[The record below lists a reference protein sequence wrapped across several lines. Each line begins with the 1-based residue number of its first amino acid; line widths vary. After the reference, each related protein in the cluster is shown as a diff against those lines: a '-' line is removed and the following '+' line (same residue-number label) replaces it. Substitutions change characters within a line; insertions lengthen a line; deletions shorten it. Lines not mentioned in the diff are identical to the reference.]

1 MFRQEKP
8 YRKDTAREEFL
19 CATILPE
26 YKFKYS
32 CFDRVILRGYILYM
46 FFPAGVVK
54 FLRLMGFRKLSN
66 GVMRILTD
74 QLNAHILKVAQ
85 TRNIPI
91 HWWPSMGGGKDGA
104 KQKFVQEKYAR
115 HDYVTGDRLYCI
127 LPDKEPVRTFAC
139 RELTSQNGIKY
150 EKLYDCRK
158 PVKQYYIYFH
168 DQLLGGPCYLK
179 ISSYLPFQCEFY
191 FNGHNAIQ
199 VQLDKQGVHYR
210 RHDNAFVDVDDPEA
224 IRKAVESLHGRAV
237 LNRVTYWMN
246 LFFKFDKGKYS
257 TCSRYLQHE
266 WYLSQVEISSNIVF
280 QSARFCTSL
289 FERIL
294 DKFQRLGLPESIAQ
308 IFSRRPHRGSI
319 SKTFWR
325 LYDNNACIKH
335 WFRGNSIK
343 QYNKT
348 GFFIRTETT
357 INNPKSLGLQKPVL
371 YLQAYLWKG
380 VECNNRFLDCCADV
394 DVSSISEQECNIFTK
409 PVTDPAG
416 RRVSAP
422 DFRKDR
428 QTALAKELL
437 KPKYQVYGFK
447 TAHLFKN
454 LSGHFRNP
462 AQIRYEMNKLK
473 ARGVLKKH
481 DNQSFYVVTQKGFS
495 WLWLEIC
502 SDNFFKNPMI
512 SRTIKNDGLQFAAQ
526 PSQIEEA
533 YDSIQRGLSK
543 LTQQLAINP

>member
-1 MFRQEKP
+1 MKNAFVQQFSEN
-8 YRKDTAREEFL
+8 
-19 CATILPE
+19 I
-26 YKFKYS
+26 KFKYN
-32 CFDRVILRGYILYM
+32 CFDRVILRGYILWL

-54 FLRLMGFRKLSN
+54 FLRAMGFRKLSN

-74 QLNAHILKVAQ
+74 QLNAHIQKVAQ
-85 TRNIPI
+85 AKGIPI

-104 KQKFVQEKYAR
+104 KQKFVQEQYAQL
-115 HDYVTGDRLYCI
+115 DQGNGDRLYCI
-127 LPDKEPVRTFAC
+127 LTDKEPAKTFVC
-139 RELTSQNGIKY
+139 RELVAKNGKKH
-150 EKLYDCRK
+150 EKIYDCRK

-199 VQLDKQGVHYR
+199 VHLDKQGVHYR

-224 IRKAVESLHGRAV
+224 IRKAVESLNGRAV
-237 LNRVTYWMN
+237 LNRVAYWMDI
-246 LFFKFDKGKYS
+246 FFKFDKGKYS
-257 TCSRYLQHE
+257 TCSKYLHHE

-280 QSARFCTSL
+280 RSARFCTSL
-289 FERIL
+289 FERLL

-308 IFSRRPHRGSI
+308 IFSRRSHRGTI
-319 SKTFWR
+319 SNTFLR

-348 GFFIRTETT
+348 GSFIRTETT

-371 YLQAYLWKG
+371 YLQACLWKG
-380 VECNNRFLDCCADV
+380 VECNNRLLDCCADV
-394 DVSSISEQECNIFTK
+394 DVSSISDQECHFFTK
-409 PVTDPAG
+409 PVIDPAG

-422 DFRKDR
+422 DFRKER
-428 QTALAKELL
+428 QAALAKELL
-437 KPKYQVYGFK
+437 KPKYRVHGFK
-447 TAHLFKN
+447 TADLQKN
-454 LSGHFRNP
+454 LSGLFRNP

-473 ARGVLKKH
+473 ARGVVIKNN
-481 DNQSFYVVTQKGFS
+481 NQSFYTVTKKGFS

-502 SDNFFKNPMI
+502 SANHFKNPMI
-512 SRTIKNDGLQFAAQ
+512 SRTMKNDVLQLAAQ

-533 YDSIQRGLSK
+533 YDSIQRGLSM
-543 LTQQLAINP
+543 LTQQLAINA

>member
-1 MFRQEKP
+1 MER
-8 YRKDTAREEFL
+8 T
-19 CATILPE
+19 LPVKNSFVQQFSE
-26 YKFKYS
+26 NIKFKYS

-46 FFPAGVVK
+46 FFPAGVVR

-85 TRNIPI
+85 ARKVPI
-91 HWWPSMGGGKDGA
+91 HWWPATGGGKDGA

-115 HDYVTGDRLYCI
+115 HDNGKGDRLYCI
-127 LPDKEPVRTFAC
+127 LTDKEPVKTFAC
-139 RELTSQNGIKY
+139 REFTSQNGKRHERI
-150 EKLYDCRK
+150 YDCRK

-199 VQLDKQGVHYR
+199 VHLDKQGVHYR
-210 RHDNAFVDVDDPEA
+210 RHDNAFVEADDPEA
-224 IRKAVESLHGRAV
+224 IRKAVESLNGRAV
-237 LNRVTYWMN
+237 LNRVNHWMN
-246 LFFKFDKGKYS
+246 IFFKFDKGKYS
-257 TCSRYLQHE
+257 TCSKYLHHE

-280 QSARFCTSL
+280 RSARFCTSL
-289 FERIL
+289 FERL
-294 DKFQRLGLPESIAQ
+294 MDKFQRLGLPESIAQ
-308 IFSRRPHRGSI
+308 IFSRRTHRGSI

-348 GFFIRTETT
+348 GYFIRTETT

-371 YLQAYLWKG
+371 YLQACLWKG

-394 DVSSISEQECNIFTK
+394 DVASISEEECDIFTK
-409 PVTDPAG
+409 TVTDPEG

-422 DFRKDR
+422 DFRKVR

-437 KPKYQVYGFK
+437 KPKYRVYGFK
-447 TAHLFKN
+447 TADLHKN
-454 LSGHFRNP
+454 LSGHFQNP

-473 ARGVLKKH
+473 ARGVLKKC
-481 DNQSFYVVTQKGFS
+481 DNQSFYVVTKIGFA

-502 SDNFFKNPMI
+502 SGNHFKNPMI
-512 SRTIKNDGLQFAAQ
+512 SRTMKNDALQLAAQ

-533 YDSIQRGLSK
+533 YDYIHRGLSK
-543 LTQQLAINP
+543 LTQQLAINS

>member
-1 MFRQEKP
+1 MKNAFVQQFSEN
-8 YRKDTAREEFL
+8 
-19 CATILPE
+19 I
-26 YKFKYS
+26 KFKYN
-32 CFDRVILRGYILYM
+32 CFDRVILRGYILWL

-54 FLRLMGFRKLSN
+54 FLRAMGFRKLSN

-74 QLNAHILKVAQ
+74 QLNAHIQKVAQ
-85 TRNIPI
+85 AKGIPI

-104 KQKFVQEKYAR
+104 KQKFVQEQYAQL
-115 HDYVTGDRLYCI
+115 DQGNGDRLYCI
-127 LPDKEPVRTFAC
+127 LTDKEPAKTFVC
-139 RELTSQNGIKY
+139 RELVAKNGKKH
-150 EKLYDCRK
+150 EKIYDCRK

-199 VQLDKQGVHYR
+199 VHLDKQGVHYR

-224 IRKAVESLHGRAV
+224 IRKAVESLNGRAV
-237 LNRVTYWMN
+237 LNRVAYWMN
-246 LFFKFDKGKYS
+246 IFFKFDKGKYS
-257 TCSRYLQHE
+257 TCSKYLHHE

-280 QSARFCTSL
+280 RSARFCTSL
-289 FERIL
+289 FERLL

-308 IFSRRPHRGSI
+308 IFSRRSHRGTI
-319 SKTFWR
+319 SNTFWR

-348 GFFIRTETT
+348 GSFIRTETT

-371 YLQAYLWKG
+371 YLQACLWKG
-380 VECNNRFLDCCADV
+380 IECNNRLLDCCADV
-394 DVSSISEQECNIFTK
+394 DVSSISDQECHFFTK
-409 PVTDPAG
+409 PVIDPAG

-428 QTALAKELL
+428 QAALAKELL
-437 KPKYQVYGFK
+437 KPKYRVHGFK
-447 TAHLFKN
+447 TADLQKN
-454 LSGHFRNP
+454 LSGLFRNP

-473 ARGVLKKH
+473 ARGVVIKNN
-481 DNQSFYVVTQKGFS
+481 NQSFYTVTKKGFS

-502 SDNFFKNPMI
+502 SANHFKNPMI
-512 SRTIKNDGLQFAAQ
+512 SRTMKNDVLQLAAQ

-533 YDSIQRGLSK
+533 YDSIQRGLSM
-543 LTQQLAINP
+543 LTQQLAINA

>member
-1 MFRQEKP
+1 MKNAFVQQFSEN
-8 YRKDTAREEFL
+8 
-19 CATILPE
+19 I
-26 YKFKYS
+26 KFKYN
-32 CFDRVILRGYILYM
+32 CFDRVILRGYILWL

-54 FLRLMGFRKLSN
+54 FLRAMGFRKLSN

-74 QLNAHILKVAQ
+74 QLNAHIQKVAQ
-85 TRNIPI
+85 AKEIPI

-104 KQKFVQEKYAR
+104 KQKFVQEQYAQL
-115 HDYVTGDRLYCI
+115 DQGNGDRLYCI
-127 LPDKEPVRTFAC
+127 LTDKEPAKTFVC
-139 RELTSQNGIKY
+139 RELVAKNGKKH
-150 EKLYDCRK
+150 EKIYDCRK

-199 VQLDKQGVHYR
+199 VHLDKQGVHYR

-224 IRKAVESLHGRAV
+224 IRKAVESLNGRAV
-237 LNRVTYWMN
+237 LNRVAYWMN
-246 LFFKFDKGKYS
+246 IFFKFDKGKYS
-257 TCSRYLQHE
+257 TCSKYLHHE

-280 QSARFCTSL
+280 RSARFCTSL
-289 FERIL
+289 FERLL

-308 IFSRRPHRGSI
+308 IFSRRSHRGTI
-319 SKTFWR
+319 SNTFWR

-348 GFFIRTETT
+348 GSFIRTETT

-371 YLQAYLWKG
+371 YLQACLWKG
-380 VECNNRFLDCCADV
+380 VECNNRLLDCCADV
-394 DVSSISEQECNIFTK
+394 DVSSISDQECHFFTK
-409 PVTDPAG
+409 PVIDPAG

-428 QTALAKELL
+428 QAALAKELL
-437 KPKYQVYGFK
+437 KPKYRVHGFK
-447 TAHLFKN
+447 TADLQKN
-454 LSGHFRNP
+454 LSGLFRNP

-473 ARGVLKKH
+473 ARGVVIKNN
-481 DNQSFYVVTQKGFS
+481 NQSFYTVTKKGFS

-502 SDNFFKNPMI
+502 SANHFKNPMI
-512 SRTIKNDGLQFAAQ
+512 SRTMKNDVLQLAAQ

-533 YDSIQRGLSK
+533 YDSIQRGLSM
-543 LTQQLAINP
+543 LTQQLAINA

>member
-1 MFRQEKP
+1 MKNAFVQQFSEN
-8 YRKDTAREEFL
+8 
-19 CATILPE
+19 I
-26 YKFKYS
+26 KFKYN
-32 CFDRVILRGYILYM
+32 CFDRVILRGYILWL

-54 FLRLMGFRKLSN
+54 FLRAMGFRKLSN

-74 QLNAHILKVAQ
+74 QLNAHIQKVAQ
-85 TRNIPI
+85 AKGIPI

-104 KQKFVQEKYAR
+104 KQKFVQEQYAQL
-115 HDYVTGDRLYCI
+115 DQGNGDRLYCI
-127 LPDKEPVRTFAC
+127 LTDKEPAKTFVC
-139 RELTSQNGIKY
+139 RELVAKNGKKH
-150 EKLYDCRK
+150 EKIYDCRK

-199 VQLDKQGVHYR
+199 VHLDKQGVHYR

-224 IRKAVESLHGRAV
+224 IRKAVESLNGRAV
-237 LNRVTYWMN
+237 LNRVAYWMN
-246 LFFKFDKGKYS
+246 IFFKFDKGKYS
-257 TCSRYLQHE
+257 TCSKYLHHE

-280 QSARFCTSL
+280 RSARFCTSL
-289 FERIL
+289 FERLL

-308 IFSRRPHRGSI
+308 IFSRRSHRGTI
-319 SKTFWR
+319 SNTFWR

-348 GFFIRTETT
+348 GSFIRTETT

-371 YLQAYLWKG
+371 YLQACLWKG
-380 VECNNRFLDCCADV
+380 VECNNRLLDCCADV
-394 DVSSISEQECNIFTK
+394 DVSSISDQECHFFTK
-409 PVTDPAG
+409 PVIDPAG

-428 QTALAKELL
+428 QAALAKELL
-437 KPKYQVYGFK
+437 KPKYRVHGFK
-447 TAHLFKN
+447 TADLQKN
-454 LSGHFRNP
+454 LSGLFRNP

-473 ARGVLKKH
+473 ARGVVIKNN
-481 DNQSFYVVTQKGFS
+481 NQSFYTVTKKGFS

-502 SDNFFKNPMI
+502 SANHFKNPMI
-512 SRTIKNDGLQFAAQ
+512 SRTMKNDVLRLAAQ

-533 YDSIQRGLSK
+533 YDSIQRGLSM
-543 LTQQLAINP
+543 LTQQLAINA

>member
-1 MFRQEKP
+1 MKNAFVQQFSEN
-8 YRKDTAREEFL
+8 
-19 CATILPE
+19 I
-26 YKFKYS
+26 KFKYN
-32 CFDRVILRGYILYM
+32 CFDRVILRGYILWL

-54 FLRLMGFRKLSN
+54 FLRAMGFRKLSN

-74 QLNAHILKVAQ
+74 QLNAHIQKVAQ
-85 TRNIPI
+85 AKGIPI

-104 KQKFVQEKYAR
+104 KQKFVQEQYAQL
-115 HDYVTGDRLYCI
+115 DQGNGDRLYCI
-127 LPDKEPVRTFAC
+127 LTDKEPAKTFVC
-139 RELTSQNGIKY
+139 RELVAKNGKKH
-150 EKLYDCRK
+150 EKIYDCRK

-199 VQLDKQGVHYR
+199 VHLDKQGVHYR

-224 IRKAVESLHGRAV
+224 IRKAVESLNGRAV
-237 LNRVTYWMN
+237 LNRIAYWMN

-257 TCSRYLQHE
+257 TCSKYLHHE
-266 WYLSQVEISSNIVF
+266 WYLSQVEISSNIAF
-280 QSARFCTSL
+280 RSARFCTSL
-289 FERIL
+289 FERLL

-308 IFSRRPHRGSI
+308 IFSRRSHRGTI
-319 SKTFWR
+319 SNTFWR

-348 GFFIRTETT
+348 GSFIRTETT

-371 YLQAYLWKG
+371 YLQACLWKG
-380 VECNNRFLDCCADV
+380 VECNNRLLDCCADV
-394 DVSSISEQECNIFTK
+394 DVSSISDQECHFFTK
-409 PVTDPAG
+409 PVIDPAG

-428 QTALAKELL
+428 QAALAKELL
-437 KPKYQVYGFK
+437 KPKYRVHGFK
-447 TAHLFKN
+447 TADLQKN
-454 LSGHFRNP
+454 LSGLFRNP

-473 ARGVLKKH
+473 ARGVVIKNN
-481 DNQSFYVVTQKGFS
+481 NQSFYTVTKKGFS

-502 SDNFFKNPMI
+502 SANHFKNPMI
-512 SRTIKNDGLQFAAQ
+512 SRTMKNDVLQLAAQ

-533 YDSIQRGLSK
+533 YDSIQRGLSM
-543 LTQQLAINP
+543 LTQQLAINA

>member
-1 MFRQEKP
+1 VKNAFVQQFSEN
-8 YRKDTAREEFL
+8 
-19 CATILPE
+19 I
-26 YKFKYS
+26 KFKYN
-32 CFDRVILRGYILYM
+32 CFDRVILRGYILWL

-54 FLRLMGFRKLSN
+54 FLRAMGFRKLSN

-74 QLNAHILKVAQ
+74 QLNAHIQKVAQ
-85 TRNIPI
+85 AKGIPI

-104 KQKFVQEKYAR
+104 KQKFVQEQYAQL
-115 HDYVTGDRLYCI
+115 DQGNGDRLYCI
-127 LPDKEPVRTFAC
+127 LTDKEPAKTFVC
-139 RELTSQNGIKY
+139 RELVAKNGKKH
-150 EKLYDCRK
+150 EKIYDCRK

-199 VQLDKQGVHYR
+199 VHLDKQGVHYR

-224 IRKAVESLHGRAV
+224 IRKAVESLNGRAV
-237 LNRVTYWMN
+237 LNRVAYWMN
-246 LFFKFDKGKYS
+246 IFFKFDKGKYS
-257 TCSRYLQHE
+257 TCSKYLHHE

-280 QSARFCTSL
+280 RSARFCTSL
-289 FERIL
+289 FERLL

-308 IFSRRPHRGSI
+308 IFSRRSHRGTI
-319 SKTFWR
+319 SNTFLR

-348 GFFIRTETT
+348 GSFIRTETT

-371 YLQAYLWKG
+371 YLQACLWKG
-380 VECNNRFLDCCADV
+380 VECNNRLLDCCADV
-394 DVSSISEQECNIFTK
+394 DVSSISDQECHFFTK
-409 PVTDPAG
+409 PVIDPAG

-428 QTALAKELL
+428 QAALAKELL
-437 KPKYQVYGFK
+437 KPKYRVHGFK
-447 TAHLFKN
+447 TADLQKN
-454 LSGHFRNP
+454 LSGLFRNP

-473 ARGVLKKH
+473 ARGVVIKNN
-481 DNQSFYVVTQKGFS
+481 NQSFYTVTKKGFS

-502 SDNFFKNPMI
+502 SANHFKNPMI
-512 SRTIKNDGLQFAAQ
+512 SRTMKNDVLQLAAQ

-533 YDSIQRGLSK
+533 YDSIQRGLSM
-543 LTQQLAINP
+543 LTQQLAINA

>member
-1 MFRQEKP
+1 MKNAFVQQFSEN
-8 YRKDTAREEFL
+8 
-19 CATILPE
+19 I
-26 YKFKYS
+26 KFKYH
-32 CFDRVILRGYILYM
+32 CFDRVILRGYILWL

-54 FLRLMGFRKLSN
+54 FLRAMGFRKLSN

-74 QLNAHILKVAQ
+74 QLNAHIQKVAQ
-85 TRNIPI
+85 AKGIPI

-104 KQKFVQEKYAR
+104 KQKFVQEQYAQL
-115 HDYVTGDRLYCI
+115 DQGNGDRLYCI
-127 LPDKEPVRTFAC
+127 LTDKEPAKTFVC
-139 RELTSQNGIKY
+139 RELVAKNGKKH
-150 EKLYDCRK
+150 EKIYDCRK

-199 VQLDKQGVHYR
+199 VHLDKQGVHYR

-224 IRKAVESLHGRAV
+224 IRKAVESLNGRAV
-237 LNRVTYWMN
+237 LNRVAYWMN
-246 LFFKFDKGKYS
+246 IFFKFDKGKYS
-257 TCSRYLQHE
+257 TCSKYLHHE

-280 QSARFCTSL
+280 RSARFCTSL
-289 FERIL
+289 FERLL

-308 IFSRRPHRGSI
+308 IFSRRSHRGTI
-319 SKTFWR
+319 SNTFWR

-348 GFFIRTETT
+348 GSFIRTETT

-371 YLQAYLWKG
+371 YLQACLWKG
-380 VECNNRFLDCCADV
+380 VECNNRLLDCCADV
-394 DVSSISEQECNIFTK
+394 DVSSISDQECHFFTK
-409 PVTDPAG
+409 PVIDPAG

-428 QTALAKELL
+428 QAALAKELL
-437 KPKYQVYGFK
+437 KPKYRVHGFK
-447 TAHLFKN
+447 TADLQKN
-454 LSGHFRNP
+454 LSGLFRNP

-473 ARGVLKKH
+473 ARGVVIKNN
-481 DNQSFYVVTQKGFS
+481 NQSFYTVTKKGFS

-502 SDNFFKNPMI
+502 SANHFKNPMI
-512 SRTIKNDGLQFAAQ
+512 SRTMKNDVLRLAAQ

-533 YDSIQRGLSK
+533 YDSIQRGLSM
-543 LTQQLAINP
+543 LTQQLAINT

>member
-1 MFRQEKP
+1 VKNAFVQQFSEN
-8 YRKDTAREEFL
+8 
-19 CATILPE
+19 I
-26 YKFKYS
+26 KFKYN
-32 CFDRVILRGYILYM
+32 CFDRVILRGYILWL

-54 FLRLMGFRKLSN
+54 FLRAMGFRKLSN

-74 QLNAHILKVAQ
+74 QLNAHIQKVAQ
-85 TRNIPI
+85 AKGIPI

-104 KQKFVQEKYAR
+104 KQKFVQEQYAQL
-115 HDYVTGDRLYCI
+115 DQGNGDRLYCI
-127 LPDKEPVRTFAC
+127 LTDKEPAKTFVC
-139 RELTSQNGIKY
+139 RELVAKNGKKH
-150 EKLYDCRK
+150 EKIYDCRK

-199 VQLDKQGVHYR
+199 VHLDKQGVHYR

-224 IRKAVESLHGRAV
+224 IRKAVESLNGRAV
-237 LNRVTYWMN
+237 LNRIAYWMN

-257 TCSRYLQHE
+257 TCSKYLHHE

-280 QSARFCTSL
+280 RSARFCTSL
-289 FERIL
+289 FERLL

-308 IFSRRPHRGSI
+308 IFSRRSHRGTI
-319 SKTFWR
+319 SNTFLR

-348 GFFIRTETT
+348 GSFIRTETT

-371 YLQAYLWKG
+371 YLQACLWKG
-380 VECNNRFLDCCADV
+380 VECNNRLLDCCADV
-394 DVSSISEQECNIFTK
+394 DVSSISDQECHFFTK
-409 PVTDPAG
+409 PVIDPAG

-428 QTALAKELL
+428 QAALAKELL
-437 KPKYQVYGFK
+437 KPKYRVHGFK
-447 TAHLFKN
+447 TADLQKN
-454 LSGHFRNP
+454 LSGLFRNP

-473 ARGVLKKH
+473 ARGVVIKNN
-481 DNQSFYVVTQKGFS
+481 NQSFYTVTKKGFS

-502 SDNFFKNPMI
+502 SANHFKNPMI
-512 SRTIKNDGLQFAAQ
+512 SRTMKNDVLRLAAQ

-533 YDSIQRGLSK
+533 YDSIQRGLSM
-543 LTQQLAINP
+543 LTQQLAINT

>member
-1 MFRQEKP
+1 VKNAFVQQFSEN
-8 YRKDTAREEFL
+8 
-19 CATILPE
+19 I
-26 YKFKYS
+26 KFKYN
-32 CFDRVILRGYILYM
+32 CFDRVILRGYILWL

-54 FLRLMGFRKLSN
+54 FLRAMGFRKLSN

-74 QLNAHILKVAQ
+74 QLNAHIQKVAQ
-85 TRNIPI
+85 AKGIPI

-104 KQKFVQEKYAR
+104 KQKFVQEQYAQL
-115 HDYVTGDRLYCI
+115 DQGNGDRLYCI
-127 LPDKEPVRTFAC
+127 LTDKEPAKTFVC
-139 RELTSQNGIKY
+139 RELVAKNGKKH
-150 EKLYDCRK
+150 EKIYDCRK

-199 VQLDKQGVHYR
+199 VHLDKQGVHYR

-224 IRKAVESLHGRAV
+224 IRKAVESLNGRAV
-237 LNRVTYWMN
+237 LNRVAYWMN
-246 LFFKFDKGKYS
+246 IFFKFDKGKYS
-257 TCSRYLQHE
+257 TCSKYLHHE

-280 QSARFCTSL
+280 RSARFCTSL
-289 FERIL
+289 FERLL

-308 IFSRRPHRGSI
+308 IFSRRSHRGTI
-319 SKTFWR
+319 SNTFWR

-348 GFFIRTETT
+348 GSFIRTETT

-371 YLQAYLWKG
+371 YLQACLWKG
-380 VECNNRFLDCCADV
+380 VECNNRLLDCCADV
-394 DVSSISEQECNIFTK
+394 DVSSISDQECHFFTK

-422 DFRKDR
+422 DFRKER
-428 QTALAKELL
+428 QAALAKELL
-437 KPKYQVYGFK
+437 KPKYRVHGFK
-447 TAHLFKN
+447 TADLQKN
-454 LSGHFRNP
+454 LSGLFRNP

-473 ARGVLKKH
+473 ARGVVIKNN
-481 DNQSFYVVTQKGFS
+481 NQSFYTVTKKGFS

-502 SDNFFKNPMI
+502 SANHFKNPMI
-512 SRTIKNDGLQFAAQ
+512 SRTMKNDVLRLAAQ

-533 YDSIQRGLSK
+533 YDSIQRGLSM
-543 LTQQLAINP
+543 LTQQLAINA

>member
-1 MFRQEKP
+1 MKNSFVQQ
-8 YRKDTAREEFL
+8 FSQN
-19 CATILPE
+19 I
-26 YKFKYS
+26 KFKYS
-32 CFDRVILRGYILYM
+32 CFDRVILRGYIRWL
-46 FFPAGVVK
+46 FFPGGVVK
-54 FLRLMGFRKLSN
+54 FLRAMGFRKLSN

-85 TRNIPI
+85 AKEVPI
-91 HWWPSMGGGKDGA
+91 HWLPSVDGGKGGA

-115 HDYVTGDRLYCI
+115 HDAETGDHLYCI
-127 LPDKEPVRTFAC
+127 LTDKEPVRTFAC
-139 RELTSQNGIKY
+139 RELTSKNGKKY
-150 EKLYDCRK
+150 EKIYDCRK

-199 VQLDKQGVHYR
+199 AQLDKQGIHYR

-224 IRKAVESLHGRAV
+224 IRNAVKSLSGRAV
-237 LNRVTYWMN
+237 LNRVNHWMN

-257 TCSRYLQHE
+257 TCSKYLQHE

-280 QSARFCTSL
+280 RSARFCTSL

-294 DKFQRLGLPESIAQ
+294 DKFQRLGLPESITQ

-325 LYDNNACIKH
+325 LYNNACIKH

-371 YLQAYLWKG
+371 YLQACLWKG

-394 DVSSISEQECNIFTK
+394 DVSSLSDQEPDIFTK

-416 RRVSAP
+416 RSVSAP

-428 QTALAKELL
+428 QTAMAKELL
-437 KPKYQVYGFK
+437 KPKYRVYGFK

-473 ARGVLKKH
+473 ARDVLKKH

-502 SDNFFKNPMI
+502 SGNFFKNPMI
-512 SRTIKNDGLQFAAQ
+512 SRTMKNDALQLAAQ

-543 LTQQLAINP
+543 LTQQLAIIPC

>member
-1 MFRQEKP
+1 MKNAFVQQFSEN
-8 YRKDTAREEFL
+8 
-19 CATILPE
+19 I
-26 YKFKYS
+26 KFKYN
-32 CFDRVILRGYILYM
+32 CFDRVILRGYILWL

-54 FLRLMGFRKLSN
+54 FLRAMGFRKLSN

-74 QLNAHILKVAQ
+74 QLNAHIQKVAQ
-85 TRNIPI
+85 AKGIPI

-104 KQKFVQEKYAR
+104 KQKFVQEQYAQL
-115 HDYVTGDRLYCI
+115 DQGNGDRLYCI
-127 LPDKEPVRTFAC
+127 LTDKEPAKTFVC
-139 RELTSQNGIKY
+139 RELVAKNGKKH
-150 EKLYDCRK
+150 EKIYDCRK

-199 VQLDKQGVHYR
+199 VHLDKQGVHYR

-224 IRKAVESLHGRAV
+224 IRKAVESLNGRAV
-237 LNRVTYWMN
+237 LNRVAYWMN
-246 LFFKFDKGKYS
+246 IFFKFDKGKYS
-257 TCSRYLQHE
+257 TCSKYLHHE

-280 QSARFCTSL
+280 RSARFCTSL
-289 FERIL
+289 FERLL

-308 IFSRRPHRGSI
+308 IFSRRSHRGTI
-319 SKTFWR
+319 SNTFLR

-348 GFFIRTETT
+348 GSFIRTETT

-371 YLQAYLWKG
+371 YLQACLWKG
-380 VECNNRFLDCCADV
+380 VECNNRLLDCCADV
-394 DVSSISEQECNIFTK
+394 DVSSISDQECHFFTK
-409 PVTDPAG
+409 PVIDPAG

-428 QTALAKELL
+428 QAALAKELL
-437 KPKYQVYGFK
+437 KPKYRVHGFK
-447 TAHLFKN
+447 TADLQKN
-454 LSGHFRNP
+454 LSGLFRNP

-473 ARGVLKKH
+473 ARGVVIKNN
-481 DNQSFYVVTQKGFS
+481 NQSFYTVTKKGFS

-502 SDNFFKNPMI
+502 SANHFKNPMI
-512 SRTIKNDGLQFAAQ
+512 SRTMKNDVLQLAAQ

-533 YDSIQRGLSK
+533 YDSIQRGLSM
-543 LTQQLAINP
+543 LTQQLAINA

>member
-1 MFRQEKP
+1 MKNAFVQQFSEN
-8 YRKDTAREEFL
+8 
-19 CATILPE
+19 I
-26 YKFKYS
+26 KFKYN
-32 CFDRVILRGYILYM
+32 CFDRVILRGYILWL

-54 FLRLMGFRKLSN
+54 FLRAMGFRKLSN

-74 QLNAHILKVAQ
+74 QLNAHIQKVAQ
-85 TRNIPI
+85 AKGIPI

-104 KQKFVQEKYAR
+104 KQKFVQEQYAQL
-115 HDYVTGDRLYCI
+115 DQGNGDRLYCI
-127 LPDKEPVRTFAC
+127 LTDKEPAKTFVC
-139 RELTSQNGIKY
+139 RELVAKNGKKH
-150 EKLYDCRK
+150 EKIYDCRK

-199 VQLDKQGVHYR
+199 VHLDKQGVHYR

-224 IRKAVESLHGRAV
+224 IRKAVESLNGRAV
-237 LNRVTYWMN
+237 LNRVAYWMD

-257 TCSRYLQHE
+257 TCSKYLHHE

-280 QSARFCTSL
+280 RSARFCTSL
-289 FERIL
+289 FERLL

-308 IFSRRPHRGSI
+308 IFSRRSHRGTI
-319 SKTFWR
+319 SNTFWR

-348 GFFIRTETT
+348 GSFIRTETT

-371 YLQAYLWKG
+371 YLQACLWKG
-380 VECNNRFLDCCADV
+380 VECNNRLLDCCADV
-394 DVSSISEQECNIFTK
+394 DVSSISDQECHFFTK
-409 PVTDPAG
+409 PVIDPAG

-422 DFRKDR
+422 DFRKER
-428 QTALAKELL
+428 QAALAKELL
-437 KPKYQVYGFK
+437 KPKYRVHGFK
-447 TAHLFKN
+447 TADLQKN
-454 LSGHFRNP
+454 LSGLFRNP

-473 ARGVLKKH
+473 ARGVVIKNN
-481 DNQSFYVVTQKGFS
+481 NQSFYTVTKKGFS

-502 SDNFFKNPMI
+502 SANHFKNPMI
-512 SRTIKNDGLQFAAQ
+512 SRTMKNDVLQLAAQ

-533 YDSIQRGLSK
+533 YDSIQRGLSM
-543 LTQQLAINP
+543 LTQQLAINA

>member
-1 MFRQEKP
+1 VKNSFVQQ
-8 YRKDTAREEFL
+8 FSSN
-19 CATILPE
+19 I
-26 YKFKYS
+26 KFKYS
-32 CFDRVILRGYILYM
+32 CFDRVVLRGYIRWL
-46 FFPAGVVK
+46 FFPGGVVK
-54 FLRLMGFRKLSN
+54 FLRVMGFRKLSN

-85 TRNIPI
+85 AKEIPI
-91 HWWPSMGGGKDGA
+91 HWWPSVDGGKDGA
-104 KQKFVQEKYAR
+104 KQKFVKEKYAR
-115 HDYVTGDRLYCI
+115 NDASKGNRLYCI
-127 LPDKEPVRTFAC
+127 LTDKEPTRTFAC
-139 RELTSQNGIKY
+139 RELLSPKVGKY

-158 PVKQYYIYFH
+158 LVKQYYIYFH

-191 FNGHNAIQ
+191 FNGHNAIK

-210 RHDNAFVDVDDPEA
+210 CHDNAFIDVDDPDA

-237 LNRVTYWMN
+237 QDRITYWMN

-257 TCSRYLQHE
+257 TRSKYLQHE

-280 QSARFCTSL
+280 RSARFCTSL

-294 DKFQRLGLPESIAQ
+294 DKFQRLGLPESITQ
-308 IFSRRPHRGSI
+308 IFSRRPSRRSHRGPE

-348 GFFIRTETT
+348 GFFIRIETT

-371 YLQAYLWKG
+371 YLTACLWKG
-380 VECNNRFLDCCADV
+380 VECNNRLLDCCADV
-394 DVSSISEQECNIFTK
+394 DASSISDQEPDIFTK
-409 PVTDPAG
+409 TLTDPAG
-416 RRVSAP
+416 HRVSAP

-428 QTALAKELL
+428 QAALAKELL
-437 KPKYQVYGFK
+437 KPKYRVYGFT
-447 TAHLFKN
+447 TADLHKN
-454 LSGHFRNP
+454 LSAHFRNP

-481 DNQSFYVVTQKGFS
+481 DNQSFYVVTQNGFTYI
-495 WLWLEIC
+495 WLQIC
-502 SDNFFKNPMI
+502 SSSFFKNPMI
-512 SRTIKNDGLQFAAQ
+512 SRTLKNDACQLAAQ

-533 YDSIQRGLSK
+533 YDAIQRGLSK
-543 LTQQLAINP
+543 LTQELAIVPCP